1 VRDECCGLSGC
12 AGIRRVNLE
21 PVPGLLQSCT
31 SPPWLAATCSTASA
45 SSATAPTGVFSSWL
59 TLATKR
65 PRSPP
70 GELHPIHPTCPHPD
84 APRRRHPVRGQ
95 KDQSAP
101 HPASCS
107 VTPHRRPRQ
116 GRLTDP
122 AIEQTISPLARTAS
136 PVPACTSSSSRGTRE
151 REISNSSCAT
161 APTSPAAPSPWIQ
174 GPKIRRRT
182 GSPRQSNAGTD
193 RLLHRTP
200 RLVNPELRICGF
212 FPRI

>member
-1 VRDECCGLSGC
+1 MRLMLWTVGMRGDPQGEPRAGAGLAPELYVPAVVGGNVQHRLSQQCHRPHRSLQLVADIGDE
-12 AGIRRVNLE
+12 
-21 PVPGLLQSCT
+21 T
-31 SPPWLAATCSTASA
+31 
-45 SSATAPTGVFSSWL
+45 
-59 TLATKR
+59 